1 MTQIRMFSDTK
12 VYINIQNIIFFNWLY
27 DFVFQIEEIKS
38 LGPIHR
44 FDNLLIAVTIV

>member
-1 MTQIRMFSDTK
+1 MTQISIFSDTK
-12 VYINIQNIIFFNWLY
+12 IYINMLNIIFFNWLY

-38 LGPIHR
+38 LSPIHR